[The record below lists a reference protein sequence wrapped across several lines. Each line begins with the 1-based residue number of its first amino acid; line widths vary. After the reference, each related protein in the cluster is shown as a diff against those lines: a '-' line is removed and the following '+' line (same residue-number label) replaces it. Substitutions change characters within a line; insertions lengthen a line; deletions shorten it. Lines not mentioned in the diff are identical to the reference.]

1 MEMDADMD
9 GPATGQNQFSYLPPE
24 DGRKQLDLVFI
35 QDCTGSQGS
44 YITSATK
51 NIEEISRAIFESG
64 KLVYPDDL
72 RLGLIAFRDH
82 PPQDHTYIT
91 KNFGFTSD
99 ISVMH
104 DNLKTLF
111 ASGGGD
117 GPEAVT
123 AALGEALDM
132 EWRPHAAKMVVLI
145 ADAPPHGIGEYGDGF
160 DDGSP
165 DGKDPLGIARTM
177 ASRGI
182 VLFFVACEPALSG
195 YAFANDFYHAI
206 TQITSGL
213 MLPLTTANL
222 LAPAIVG
229 SALENMDMER
239 LVREVGMAVA
249 ERVHGNNESVDD
261 VARELHERLLLRN
274 ESTKKVIIE
283 NIYRELPE
291 ASHNV
296 QMWMNA
302 PNIQAA
308 KPLLKKIKGTRF
320 TDKYL
325 SAKYQ
330 PTRATSSS
338 PPPLS
343 PTRRRT
349 LNDTKVFGATS
360 APQSVFHTA
369 VKSSPF
375 SLAGNTAAFGGMRGN
390 PSRAI
395 EDEDEDEDKGDDDI
409 KREASVFSSGAQS
422 LELREDSITLDQAR
436 RIAMQSAWRT
446 ARI

>member
-1 MEMDADMD
+1 MEMDADMN
-9 GPATGQNQFSYLPPE
+9 GPSMDQSQYSHAPPD

-44 YITSATK
+44 YITSSTK

-91 KNFGFTSD
+91 KNFGFSSD
-99 ISVMH
+99 ISIMH

-132 EWRPHAAKMVVLI
+132 DWRPHAAKMVVLI

-195 YAFANDFYHAI
+195 YAYANDFYHAI

-239 LVREVGMAVA
+239 LIREVGMAVA

-261 VARELHERLLLRN
+261 VAKELHEKLLLRN
-274 ESTKKVIIE
+274 ESTKKVVIE
-283 NIYRELPE
+283 NIYRDIPE
-291 ASHNV
+291 AQQNIQVWINS
-296 QMWMNA
+296 
-302 PNIQAA
+302 PNIATARPQ
-308 KPLLKKIKGTRF
+308 LKKIKGTRF

-330 PTRATSSS
+330 PTRAMSASSTT
-338 PPPLS
+338 LS
-343 PTRRRT
+343 PVKRRT
-349 LNDTKVFGATS
+349 LETKVFGAS
-360 APQSVFHTA
+360 PGAAPQSVFHTA
-369 VKSSPF
+369 VKSNPF
-375 SLAGNTAAFGGMRGN
+375 SLAGNTAAFGGMRGTT
-390 PSRAI
+390 SRVAMDDDE
-395 EDEDEDEDKGDDDI
+395 EDEDEV
-409 KREASVFSSGAQS
+409 KREASVFSSGTQS
-422 LELREDSITLDQAR
+422 LELREDSITYDQAR

-446 ARI
+446 ARV